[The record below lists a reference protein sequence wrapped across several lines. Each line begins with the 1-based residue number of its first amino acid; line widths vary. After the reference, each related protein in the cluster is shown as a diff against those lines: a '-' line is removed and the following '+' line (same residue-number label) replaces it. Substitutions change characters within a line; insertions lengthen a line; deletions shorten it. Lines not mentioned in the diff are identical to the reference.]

1 MVNVFRNLKRYFPFL
16 IFFGCTAT
24 STDLPQLALG
34 DSFEID
40 FQDTPMFNGSYS
52 WGYIEDSFYY
62 TSDHLDSLGLHV
74 FSFAESDWK
83 STYLPYEGPNGL
95 KRNDSFVI
103 LNDTLAF
110 HGLSGNFGF
119 QIVNLKTKQV
129 KDYQFIDKMIN
140 PGKVLS
146 HSIYFDGEVIGFPI
160 TEYKGT
166 DNPDY
171 TKESMIYGFYSI
183 ADREFRHFIPFPE
196 EFHGDTFSTNFL
208 NHTFYVKGD
217 SILVNFAKSDYLYG
231 YSLEG
236 DLILQKLAKI
246 EGIKTKNP
254 GRKSDPMENMVLGEL
269 GGKYS
274 GLVYDGRDFYRT
286 ALTFPGGFE
295 KRNSDFLNIKE
306 AFESSIFQ
314 ILKLD
319 NDFNIVAEGSFS
331 GAPGKAGI
339 GDGLYFVRESKLY
352 LWDLNKGETENIE
365 RFIPVGLEKQ

>member
-1 MVNVFRNLKRYFPFL
+1 MKKHFAFL
-16 IFFGCTAT
+16 LLLGCTAT
-24 STDLPQLALG
+24 TPEGPPLVLG
-34 DSFEID
+34 ETYEID

-52 WGYIEDSFYY
+52 WGYFEDSFYY

-74 FSFAESDWK
+74 FSFAGSDWK

-146 HSIYFDGEVIGFPI
+146 SSVYFDGEVIGFPI
-160 TEYKGT
+160 TEYKST

-171 TKESMIYGFYSI
+171 TKESMIYGFYSLKEQ
-183 ADREFRHFIPFPE
+183 EFKHYIPFPE
-196 EFHGDTFSTNFL
+196 EFYGDTFSTNFL
-208 NHTFYVKGD
+208 NHTFLVQGD
-217 SILVNFAKSDYLYG
+217 SIIVNFAKSDYLYG
-231 YSLEG
+231 YGLDG
-236 DLILQKLAKI
+236 KLIFQKLAKI
-246 EGIKTKNP
+246 EGIKTQNP
-254 GRKSDPMENMVLGEL
+254 GRKSEPMENMVLSEL

-286 ALTFPGGFE
+286 ALTFPGGLE
-295 KRNSDFLNIKE
+295 KNNSDFLSIQE

-319 NDFNIVAEGSFS
+319 SDFNIVAEGSFS
-331 GAPGKAGI
+331 GAPGQGGI
-339 GDGLYFVRESKLY
+339 GDGLYFVRNRKVY
-352 LWDLNKGETENIE
+352 LWDLDKGGIENIE
-365 RFIPVGLEKQ
+365 RFKPVGLEE

>member
-1 MVNVFRNLKRYFPFL
+1 MKKHFAFL

-24 STDLPQLALG
+24 SPDLPQLALG
-34 DSFEID
+34 DSLEID

-52 WGYIEDSFYY
+52 WGYFEDSFYY

-74 FSFAESDWK
+74 FSFAESDWE

-95 KRNDSFVI
+95 KRHDSFVI

-129 KDYQFIDKMIN
+129 KDYYFIDKMIN
-140 PGKVLS
+140 PGKVIF
-146 HSIYFDGEVIGFPI
+146 HSVYFDGEVIGFPI

-171 TKESMIYGFYSI
+171 TKESMIYGLYSLV
-183 ADREFRHFIPFPE
+183 DKEFRHFIPFPE

-208 NHTFYVKGD
+208 NHTFYVKAD

-231 YSLEG
+231 YDLEG
-236 DLILQKLAKI
+236 DLILQKLAKTK
-246 EGIKTKNP
+246 GVKTQNP
-254 GRKSDPMENMVLGEL
+254 GRKSDPMENMVLSEL

-274 GLVYDGRDFYRT
+274 GLLYDGRDFYRI
-286 ALTFPGGFE
+286 ALTFPDGL
-295 KRNSDFLNIKE
+295 KKNNSDFLSIQE
-306 AFESSIFQ
+306 AFASSIFQ

-319 NDFNIVAEGSFS
+319 SDFKIVAEGSFS
-331 GAPGKAGI
+331 GAPGHGGI
-339 GDGLYFVRESKLY
+339 GDGLYFVKKGMVY
-352 LWDLNKGETENIE
+352 FWDLNKGGVENIE
-365 RFIPVGLEKQ
+365 RFKPVELEKE